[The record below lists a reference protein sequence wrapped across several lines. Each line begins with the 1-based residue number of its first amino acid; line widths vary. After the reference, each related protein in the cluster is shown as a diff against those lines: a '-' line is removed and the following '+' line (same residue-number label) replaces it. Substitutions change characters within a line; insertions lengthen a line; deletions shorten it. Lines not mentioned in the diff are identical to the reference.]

1 MSGSRPDNEH
11 SQEEEGIMLKNLSVW
26 RAIGAWF
33 VVLAVTTLTSLTF
46 GAAATFGTW
55 TLLMLIAFIPPAIAL
70 VVWRGA
76 PPPTVAEILYSV
88 NQQGGR

>member
-1 MSGSRPDNEH
+1 
-11 SQEEEGIMLKNLSVW
+11 MLKNLSLW
-26 RAIGAWF
+26 RVISAWF
-33 VVLAVTTLTSLTF
+33 VMLAATMLTSLIF

-55 TLLMLIAFIPPAIAL
+55 TLLMLIAFIPPAVAL

-88 NQQGGR
+88 NRQGSR